1 MIEDGLFDKF
11 PVDAVFGLHNAPRR
25 AAGTFYTR
33 VGPVM
38 AASANFDIH
47 VAGRGA
53 HAARPENSV
62 DPVVVAAHLVTALQT
77 VVSRSVSPLDSAVLS
92 TTMLRAGT
100 AYNIIPDEASIAGNA
115 RAYRG
120 EVMDRIEEGL
130 SRIAKGSGLQFGA
143 EVTLDFRR
151 IYPPLVN
158 HAREAA
164 LAADAAADVVGE
176 AQVDRNG
183 PPRMA
188 SEDFSFML
196 EARPGAFV
204 FLGNSEGDGGCD
216 VHNPRYD
223 FNDAILPV
231 GASWF
236 ARLVERNLPKRG

>member
-1 MIEDGLFDKF
+1 
-11 PVDAVFGLHNAPRR
+11 
-25 AAGTFYTR
+25 
-33 VGPVM
+33 
-38 AASANFDIH
+38 
-47 VAGRGA
+47 
-53 HAARPENSV
+53 
-62 DPVVVAAHLVTALQT
+62 
-77 VVSRSVSPLDSAVLS
+77 
-92 TTMLRAGT
+92 
-100 AYNIIPDEASIAGNA
+100 
-115 RAYRG
+115 
-120 EVMDRIEEGL
+120 MDRIEEGL

-223 FNDAILPV
+223 FNDGILPV

-236 ARLVERNLPKRG
+236 ARLVEMNLPKRGG